1 MKKIGFLGCG
11 KIGRVVLDHVKKMGC
26 EIAFVQDPFLKNEEE
41 EFTVITEPDVQLYAQ
56 ADLVVECSTSAALKA
71 SFDQL
76 IANCDMLIF
85 SLTAFSDAEFA
96 EHAAEAA
103 KASGHHI
110 YFPHGAILGLDG
122 IWDARSIITKA
133 SIETTKSPKSLGLDL
148 TERTVVYEGST
159 RGACGAFP
167 RNVNVH
173 AAVALA
179 GIGFDKTTSRI
190 VADPAVTT
198 NAHVIS
204 IEGEGINFTIHVS
217 SFTTGGVTGIY
228 TPLSACGSMDRL
240 LDNKATFKFV

>member
-1 MKKIGFLGCG
+1 MKNIGFLGCG
-11 KIGRVVLDHVKKMGC
+11 KIGRVVLNHVKEMGC
-26 EIAFVQDPFLKNEEE
+26 EIAFVQDPFLKDEEE
-41 EFTVITEPDVQLYAQ
+41 EFKVISQPDPAYYAK

-71 SFDQL
+71 SFDQI
-76 IANCDMLIF
+76 IANSDMLIF

-96 EHAAEAA
+96 AHAEEAA

-122 IWDARSIITKA
+122 IFDGRSIITKA
-133 SIETTKSPKSLGLDL
+133 SIETTKSPASLGLDL

-159 RGACGAFP
+159 RGACAAFP

-173 AAVALA
+173 AAIALA
-179 GIGFDKTTSRI
+179 GLGFDKTTSRI
-190 VADPAVTT
+190 VADPAVST

-204 IEGEGINFTIHVS
+204 IEGEGINFTIQVS

-240 LDNKATFKFV
+240 LDDKQTFKFV